1 LKDSDH
7 AGFIA
12 NGDIIEVLEIF
23 NIKELYGFKFANVKI
38 RWLIIQI
45 KSLWNCFIIG
55 HDKSESPSLTY
66 EESNRLYQEVLK
78 DYEGET
84 KFKQFQKSKSQ
95 WIF

>member
-38 RWLIIQI
+38 RMVDYPDQKPFETVLLLI
-45 KSLWNCFIIG
+45 
-55 HDKSESPSLTY
+55 T
-66 EESNRLYQEVLK
+66 
-78 DYEGET
+78 
-84 KFKQFQKSKSQ
+84 
-95 WIF
+95 